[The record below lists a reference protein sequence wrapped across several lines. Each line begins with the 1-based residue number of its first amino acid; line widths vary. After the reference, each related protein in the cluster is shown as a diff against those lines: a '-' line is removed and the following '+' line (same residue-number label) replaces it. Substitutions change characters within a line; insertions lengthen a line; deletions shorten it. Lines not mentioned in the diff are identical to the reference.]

1 MFGYEYVQGYTSAL
15 QDVLKTI
22 EDIQVDLK
30 HHKRRQSAKTYKAII
45 ECMIKNRAIL
55 REEPGAFVR
64 CNDNADGGF
73 EVYIEKQGVYNPTK
87 E

>member
-1 MFGYEYVQGYTSAL
+1 MDKMFPPTYVQGYTAAL

-22 EDIQVDLK
+22 EEIQFDLK
-30 HHKRRQSAKTYKAII
+30 YHKRRQNAKTYKAII

-55 REEPGAFVR
+55 REEPYAFVR

-73 EVYIEKQGVYNPTK
+73 EVYIEKQGVYNP
-87 E
+87 